1 MITKCVNLISFLNL
15 QAQKCFFP
23 PNKILCALQTKLNA
37 DFSLPQRNV
46 HCEFKMVAV
55 SLIKFRLRKKMTC
68 GADWQLAVPLDLV
81 LNVRR
86 FL

>member
-1 MITKCVNLISFLNL
+1 MSAVH
-15 QAQKCFFP
+15 A
-23 PNKILCALQTKLNA
+23 KINA
-37 DFSLPQRNV
+37 DFSLPRRNV

-86 FL
+86 FQLDIV